1 MSNVIYKTYI
11 IGFIGEENKILS
23 ANHYLERVEKYPQ
36 ASSLLGFLN
45 LIEDLH
51 YIKHRFAYDEI
62 LCIIFN
68 ATKIIKVEKVPA
80 SQVKKARMLL

>member
-11 IGFIGEENKILS
+11 IGFIGEETKILG
-23 ANHYLERVEKYPQ
+23 ANHYLERVINYPQ

-45 LIEDLH
+45 LIEELNH
-51 YIKHRFAYDEI
+51 IKDRFSYNEI
-62 LCIIFN
+62 HCIIFN
-68 ATKIIKVEKVPA
+68 ATKIIKVEKVPI